1 MAVEVKVAPDERLEY
16 KSVFLEDRRATSQYF
31 NLTEVPD
38 TFTGGKNAFLI
49 AGTDYLEPNT
59 EVLIQVRDSKGKIVY
74 TESSDGAPTEYYEG
88 ISKVVAVYV
97 YPTDSV
103 EQAIDSTAFGP
114 CTLTIL
120 GELKFYDNNGS
131 KTEVPEIWKG
141 KYNVRYVTQI
151 NVNPNLANTTRVRFF
166 RRPQATITELLK
178 PIYSVSG
185 SAITA
190 SAITASYANIKL
202 SRLETFAGDVKR
214 VKVYRSSEGTVSD
227 FELIQDI
234 QIEAKELLQTFN
246 ATGSVI
252 TDTGFFNTEVLLN
265 FWNSGSLSA
274 ATLNTGHFSG
284 STAVKL
290 EGAGNFKYT
299 PYLDLSDVTVYEL
312 AFDAFYTGSSESNLE
327 IHISG
332 SQNGDLKVDTL
343 VGLFPTKD
351 FTNNV
356 SQFTLPKSEPSASL
370 YFKQTQSS
378 WYLKDI
384 SLRASAETVFS
395 PNEVSFV
402 VSMPTNISNETF
414 NFKFEFFDV
423 NNNYVPVAVTGS
435 QIFTGGNNN
444 IANLAEDFAGLSDD
458 IFVLSGSVSEGILVL
473 SGSITD
479 GLNDLSQS
487 VSGTISF
494 TSQSVSGTIANV
506 SSSLSSSISS
516 SASSSYSSSKYLAES
531 SSLAL
536 SSSLSQSVHTVSSFL
551 DERIFTNS
559 SGSLIKP
566 PKTGSAGLYTS
577 NTHLGYHS
585 GGTWKTYMSDNGS
598 FYLTSSV
605 VGGGFLAWD
614 AADATL
620 QIQGSI
626 NITGGN
632 GATTSSVTTAVNNGT
647 ASLSASLAPSI
658 FTDSSGKIRRPPTIT
673 PATSGL
679 YIGST
684 NMGYYNGSAWK
695 TYMSDTGNFYLDGA
709 TGSLSWVAATDTLEI
724 NGVIN
729 VLGGNAATQ
738 TYANGA
744 ASSAASSAQSA
755 AISQASTYVTQLA
768 NANWTAGDGTFISGR
783 QISAPVIAGT
793 AGYISSIFKV
803 GQSGITLDGTNK
815 KIYIG
820 AGNHNNPDTSFYVDN
835 TNKFSLGNKLS
846 WDGTTLNVEGSVVIT
861 GGSTK
866 TTIDSKVSAAEVEN
880 NIGGVG
886 KTVITGDKIQSLNFI
901 GKTAI
906 FSTGSIGGWVINSNN
921 LASPPV
927 NNVHR
932 LQLFPTPEIRVNN
945 ASGEG
950 KLFIRSGALTDYSAT
965 SNPTSLNFGSA
976 TLLQQID
983 TTNYSAFIYSNNGQ
997 TFTIPTAGSYTGTI
1011 QNIGGYSG
1019 VAYMNSSDWSGYLY
1033 VGLSYQ
1039 IASDNSFNN
1048 IIAQNTITSRGISNV
1063 ESNGGS
1069 QNLNLPAINGVVV
1082 TGNFAAGTYYTRLV
1096 WTVIANSDISS
1107 VTINAVSSGTI
1118 THGNQLSLTINLAE
1132 FTDEG
1137 LQLVRSNSQ
1146 YFRVERNNLQGSNNA
1161 YVKIGG
1167 VLEVTG
1173 DVISLA
1179 SDKRLKENIIPIDG
1193 ALDKIDKI
1201 NGVYFNYTDK
1211 AKEANPNFGD
1221 GRHVGLIA
1229 QEIQKVLPEV
1239 VRFAPFDSDTTN
1251 ESTSGENYLT
1261 LNYDKVVP
1269 LLLQAIKELK
1279 CELDDVKKL
1288 IK

>member
-141 KYNVRYVTQI
+141 KYNVRYITQI

-214 VKVYRSSEGTVSD
+214 VKVYRTSEGTVSD

-252 TDTGFFNTEVLLN
+252 TDTGFFNSEVLLN

-274 ATLNTGHFSG
+274 ATLNTAHFSG
-284 STAVKL
+284 STGVKL

-351 FTNNV
+351 FTNYV

-370 YFKQTQSS
+370 YFKQTQSN

-423 NNNYVPVAVTGS
+423 NNNYIPVAVTGS
-435 QIFTGGNNN
+435 KTFTGGNDNLTT
-444 IANLAEDFAGLSDD
+444 IATTVTAISGAIDTFSGSYFEDVWSGSTS
-458 IFVLSGSVSEGILVL
+458 LSGSLTS
-473 SGSITD
+473 
-479 GLNDLSQS
+479 S
-487 VSGTISF
+487 VS
-494 TSQSVSGTIANV
+494 
-506 SSSLSSSISS
+506 SSIGITLAASASLSSSISS
-516 SASSSYSSSKYLAES
+516 SVSSSYSSSKYLAES
-531 SSLAL
+531 SSNAL

-632 GATTSSVTTAVNNGT
+632 AATQTYASGAAFTSANGV
-647 ASLSASLAPSI
+647 SASLAPSI

-709 TGSLSWVAATDTLEI
+709 TGSLSWIADTDTLEI

-729 VLGGNAATQ
+729 VIGGNAATQ
-738 TYANGA
+738 TYANSAATTA
-744 ASSAASSAQSA
+744 ASSSQAA
-755 AISQASTYVTQLA
+755 AISQASAYVTQLA

-783 QISAPVIAGT
+783 SISSPVIAAD
-793 AGYISSIFKV
+793 AGYISGLFKV
-803 GQSGITLDGTNK
+803 GQNGITLDGTNK

-820 AGNHNNPDTSFYVDN
+820 SGSYANANTPFYFASGSAGQNL
-835 TNKFSLGNKLS
+835 FSLGEKLS
-846 WDGTTLNVEGSVVIT
+846 WNGSTLSISGDITVT
-861 GGSTK
+861 GGNALK
-866 TTIDSKVSAAEVEN
+866 
-880 NIGGVG
+880 
-886 KTVITGDKIQSLNFI
+886 TGDAATDINNGSTPVNGGKI
-901 GKTAI
+901 TAGSI
-906 FSTGSIGGWVINSNN
+906 DAQQIRTLELTSQRVVFQTGSIGGWVINSQNI
-921 LASPPV
+921 ASKPDT
-927 NNVHR
+927 NGRSR
-932 LQLFPTPEIRVNN
+932 LVLTPSPEIRVNDVN
-945 ASGEG
+945 GAG
-950 KLFIRSGALTDYSAT
+950 KLFIRSGPLTTPTNSSVSTTANFTSVTLPNTTSIDYQNIIDGGYQSFTVT
-965 SNPTSLNFGSA
+965 SP
-976 TLLQQID
+976 
-983 TTNYSAFIYSNNGQ
+983 
-997 TFTIPTAGSYTGTI
+997 GSYSGTI
-1011 QNIGGYSG
+1011 SGGPYVS
-1019 VAYMNSSDWSGYLY
+1019 VAAMNDSSWTGYMY

-1039 IASDNSFNN
+1039 IASNTSFTAL
-1048 IIAQNTITSRGISNV
+1048 IADGVITSKGVGSYSENGSNTQLDLPSTTVGI
-1063 ESNGGS
+1063 
-1069 QNLNLPAINGVVV
+1069 NLAL
-1082 TGNFAAGTYYTRLV
+1082 AAGTYYSRLR
-1096 WTVIANSDISS
+1096 WTVIYYSDAGSI
-1107 VTINAVSSGTI
+1107 TVSPVDSGTKAS
-1118 THGNQLSLTINLAE
+1118 SLALTNTLAE
-1132 FTDEG
+1132 LTDEG
-1137 LQLVRSNSQ
+1137 LQLIYNADT
-1146 YFRVERNNLQGSNNA
+1146 YFRIERGALQGSSSDA

-1167 VLEVTG
+1167 KLEVTG
-1173 DVISLA
+1173 DIVSLA

-1193 ALDKIDKI
+1193 ALNKINKL

-1211 AKEANPNFGD
+1211 AKEANPHFAD
-1221 GRHVGLIA
+1221 GRQVGLIA
-1229 QEIQKVLPEV
+1229 QEIQEVLPEV
-1239 VRFAPFDSDTTN
+1239 VNFAPFDYGVN
-1251 ESTSGENYLT
+1251 NQNISGENYLT

-1279 CELDDVKKL
+1279 CELDEVKKL

>member
-16 KSVFLEDRRATSQYF
+16 KSVFLEDRRTTSQYF
-31 NLTEVPD
+31 NLTELPD

-59 EVLIQVRDSKGKIVY
+59 EVLVQIRDANGRVVY
-74 TESSDGAPTEYYEG
+74 TESSDGSPEYYEG
-88 ISKVVAVYV
+88 ISKVIAVYV

-114 CTLTIL
+114 CTITIL

-141 KYNVRYVTQI
+141 KYNIRYVGTANI
-151 NVNPNLANTTRVRFF
+151 NPNLANTTRVRFF

-178 PIYSVSG
+178 PIYNVSG
-185 SAITA
+185 SSSVSA
-190 SAITASYANIKL
+190 SAIIASYANIKL
-202 SRLETFAGDVKR
+202 SRLDTFAGDVKR
-214 VKVYRSSEGTVSD
+214 VKVYRSSASTVSD

-234 QIEAKELLQTFN
+234 QIEAKELLQTLN
-246 ATGSVI
+246 ASGSVV
-252 TDTGFFNTEVLLN
+252 TDTGFFNSEVLLN
-265 FWNSGSLSA
+265 FWNSGSLSS
-274 ATLNTGHFSG
+274 ATLNTAHFSG

-290 EGAGNFKYT
+290 NGSGNFTHT
-299 PYLDLSDVTVYEL
+299 PLLELSQNTVYEL
-312 AFDAFYTGSSESNLE
+312 AFDAFYTGSSQSNLE
-327 IHISG
+327 IYISSSAG
-332 SQNGDLKVDTL
+332 GDRKIDTL

-351 FTNNV
+351 FTNYV
-356 SQFTLPKSEPSASL
+356 TQFSLSSGSVNAYDSSSL
-370 YFKQTQSS
+370 YFKQTQDN

-384 SLRASAETVFS
+384 SLRASSETVFS
-395 PNEVSFV
+395 PNEVSFII
-402 VSMPTNISNETF
+402 SMPTNISNETF

-423 NNNYVPVAVTGS
+423 NNNYIPVAVTGS
-435 QIFTGGNNN
+435 QTFVGGNSNIGN
-444 IANLAEDFAGLSDD
+444 IAADFA
-458 IFVLSGSVSEGILVL
+458 VLSGSVTILSSSV
-473 SGSITD
+473 SGSLTE
-479 GLNDLSQS
+479 LSQS

-494 TSQSVSGTIANV
+494 TSQSISGTLAEV
-506 SSSLSSSISS
+506 SSSVSSSISS
-516 SASSSYSSSKYLAES
+516 SFSSSKYLAES
-531 SSLAL
+531 ASLAL
-536 SSSLSQSVHTVSSFL
+536 SASLSSSVTTLTSFL

-585 GGTWKTYMSDNGS
+585 GGVWRTYMSDNGS
-598 FYLTSSV
+598 FYLTSSIA
-605 VGGGFLAWD
+605 GGGFLAWD

-626 NITGGN
+626 NVTGGN
-632 GATTSSVTTAVNNGT
+632 AATQTYANTAATNISS
-647 ASLSASLAPSI
+647 SLAPNI
-658 FTDSSGKIRRPPTIT
+658 FTDSSGRIRRPPTIT

-684 NMGYYNGSAWK
+684 NMGYYNGSGWK
-695 TYMSDTGNFYLDGA
+695 TYMADNGNFYLDGA
-709 TGSLSWVAATDTLEI
+709 TGSLSWIAATDTLEI

-755 AISQASTYVTQLA
+755 AEAQAASYVTQLA

-783 QISAPVIAGT
+783 SISSPVIAAD
-793 AGYISSIFKV
+793 AGYISGILKI
-803 GQSGITLDGTNK
+803 GQTGITLDGRTGEN

-820 AGNHNNPDTSFYVDN
+820 NGQYKNANTPFYFKSGSTDI
-835 TNKFSLGNKLS
+835 FSLADKLY

-866 TTIDSKVSAAEVEN
+866 TTIDSKVSAAEVTD

-901 GKTAI
+901 GKTAT
-906 FSTGSIGGWVINSNN
+906 FSTGSIGGWVINANN
-921 LASPPV
+921 IASPPV
-927 NNVHR
+927 NGKHR
-932 LQLFPTPEIRVNN
+932 LQLFASPSININN
-945 ASGEG
+945 ADGEG
-950 KLFIRSGALTDYSAT
+950 KLFIRSGPLTDYSVT
-965 SNPTSLNFGSA
+965 SSPISLNFGSA
-976 TLLQQID
+976 TLLEQID
-983 TTNYSAFIYSNNGQ
+983 TTSYSTFIYSTNGS
-997 TFTIPTAGSYTGTI
+997 TFSIPTAGSYNGTI

-1039 IASDNSFNN
+1039 IASDSSFNN
-1048 IIAQNTITSRGISNV
+1048 IVAQNTITSRGISSVSENA
-1063 ESNGGS
+1063 SG
-1069 QNLNLPAINGVVV
+1069 QNLNLPAVNGVIV
-1082 TGNFAAGTYYTRLV
+1082 TGTFAAGTYYTRLV

-1107 VTINAVSSGTI
+1107 VTINPVASGTI
-1118 THGNQLSLTINLAE
+1118 THGIQLARTINLAE

-1137 LQLVRSNSQ
+1137 LQLVRSNTNF
-1146 YFRVERNNLQGSNNA
+1146 FRVERNELQGANNA

-1167 VLEVTG
+1167 VLEVTS
-1173 DVISLA
+1173 DIISLA
-1179 SDKRLKENIIPIDG
+1179 SDRRLKENIIPIDG

-1201 NGVYFNYTDK
+1201 NGVYFNYTDNARK
-1211 AKEANPNFGD
+1211 ANPGFGD
-1221 GRHVGLIA
+1221 ERQVGLIA
-1229 QEIQKVLPEV
+1229 QEIQQVLPEV
-1239 VRFAPFDSDTTN
+1239 IRFAPFDYGVDNKSI
-1251 ESTSGENYLT
+1251 SGENYLT

>member
-31 NLTEVPD
+31 NLTELPD

-59 EVLIQVRDSKGKIVY
+59 EVIIQVRDSKGKIVY

-141 KYNVRYVTQI
+141 KYNIRYVTQI

-214 VKVYRSSEGTVSD
+214 VKVYRTSEGTVSD

-252 TDTGFFNTEVLLN
+252 TDTGFFNSEVLLN

-274 ATLNTGHFSG
+274 ATLNTSQFSG
-284 STAVKL
+284 STGVKL

-351 FTNNV
+351 FTNYV

-370 YFKQTQSS
+370 YFKQTQSN

-423 NNNYVPVAVTGS
+423 NNNYIPVAVTGS
-435 QIFTGGNNN
+435 KTFTGGNDNLTT
-444 IANLAEDFAGLSDD
+444 IATTVTAISGAIDTFSGSYFEDVWSGSTS
-458 IFVLSGSVSEGILVL
+458 LSGSLTS
-473 SGSITD
+473 
-479 GLNDLSQS
+479 S
-487 VSGTISF
+487 VS
-494 TSQSVSGTIANV
+494 
-506 SSSLSSSISS
+506 SSIGITLAASASLSSSISS
-516 SASSSYSSSKYLAES
+516 SVSSSYSSSKYLAES
-531 SSLAL
+531 SSNAL

-803 GQSGITLDGTNK
+803 GQSGITLDGANK

-820 AGNHNNPDTSFYVDN
+820 EGNHNNPDTSFYVDN
-835 TNKFSLGNKLS
+835 TNKFSLGDKLS

-866 TTIDSKVSAAEVEN
+866 TTIDSKVAAADVTSH
-880 NIGGVG
+880 IGGANVTTIDGG
-886 KTVITGDKIQSLNFI
+886 KISALSFRGKIAEFDN
-901 GKTAI
+901 GE
-906 FSTGSIGGWVINSNN
+906 IGGWQITSQSLSSKPDTNGIR
-921 LASPPV
+921 
-927 NNVHR
+927 R
-932 LQLFPTPEIRVNN
+932 LVLESTPQISVLNGN
-945 ASGEG
+945 GEG
-950 KLFIRSGALTDYSAT
+950 KLFIKAGDLTPYDSSGTSTTLTLAT
-965 SNPTSLNFGSA
+965 A
-976 TLLQQID
+976 TLPDI
-983 TTNYSAFIYSNNGQ
+983 TTSGLSNSYNGNG
-997 TFTIPTAGSYTGTI
+997 TSFTVPTTGTYNGTI
-1011 QNIGGYSG
+1011 STTGFSNIGLL
-1019 VAYMNSSDWSGYLY
+1019 NSSGWGGAVNISLW
-1033 VGLSYQ
+1033 YQ
-1039 IASDNSFNN
+1039 ISTASDFSS
-1048 IIAQNTITSRGISNV
+1048 I
-1063 ESNGGS
+1063 
-1069 QNLNLPAINGVVV
+1069 
-1082 TGNFAAGTYYTRLV
+1082 LV
-1096 WTVIANSDISS
+1096 NEIISS
-1107 VTINAVSSGTI
+1107 VGIYSYSQTSSGYFSIPAGTVSINRQFTAGTTYYSRARWVVFTNSYSSNVTI
-1118 THGNQLSLTINLAE
+1118 STKSYNASRTLSLQTNFAE
-1132 FTDEG
+1132 FTDAG
-1137 LQLVRSNSQ
+1137 LQLVRDNNTF
-1146 YFRVERNNLQGSNNA
+1146 FRVERDAFQGANSA

-1167 VLEVTG
+1167 KLEVTG
-1173 DVISLA
+1173 DIISLA

-1193 ALDKIDKI
+1193 ALNKIDKL
-1201 NGVYFNYTDK
+1201 NGVYFNYTHQ
-1211 AKEANPNFGD
+1211 AKESNPHFGD
-1221 GRHVGLIA
+1221 GRQVGLIA
-1229 QEIQKVLPEV
+1229 QEIQEVLPEV
-1239 VRFAPFDSDTTN
+1239 VSFAPFDSGVNN

-1279 CELDDVKKL
+1279 CELDEVKKS